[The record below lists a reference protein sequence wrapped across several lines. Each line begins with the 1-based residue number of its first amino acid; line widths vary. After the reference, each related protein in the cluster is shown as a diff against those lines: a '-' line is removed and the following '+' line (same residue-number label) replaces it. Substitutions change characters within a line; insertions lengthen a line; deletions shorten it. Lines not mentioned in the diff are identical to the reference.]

1 MACGMRHCSA
11 CRSGK
16 IKIRRLVGGFFVP
29 GGFALAATIR
39 GAMFR
44 FLLLPIIAVLALCAP
59 CAQGGAAAAQVDIRV
74 VAPDG
79 AALALRDLPLRLPDP
94 ARLRFAVQGQASG
107 FHYSASAELLWQ
119 HGGGQYRMEQ
129 SVKLPLLGT
138 RRHSSNG
145 RVTALGL
152 APHRFDEHRNKPR
165 WAELDFAQG
174 LARFGSGAP
183 AAPIAPGAQDRLSV
197 FLQLAVLLHGAPHRY
212 PPGTKI
218 HLNTVGAQ
226 RAARWTFV
234 VAEAGQR
241 LQLPAGSMQALRL
254 ERVPEAGEG
263 KGDGQQGALWLA
275 PALQYLPVRI
285 RLVQDNGDSADMR
298 LKEMPQKLAP

>member
-1 MACGMRHCSA
+1 MAFFS
-11 CRSGK
+11 
-16 IKIRRLVGGFFVP
+16 RLLRPFML
-29 GGFALAATIR
+29 FAA
-39 GAMFR
+39 
-44 FLLLPIIAVLALCAP
+44 LALCWP
-59 CAQGGAAAAQVDIRV
+59 CVQAQGGAAAAARLDIRI

-79 AALALRDLPLRLPDP
+79 TALGARELRDLPVRLPDP
-94 ARLRFAVQGQASG
+94 AWLRFAVQGQASG
-107 FHYSASAELLWQ
+107 FRYSASADLLWQ
-119 HGGGQYRMEQ
+119 HSGGQYRMEQ

-138 RRHSSNG
+138 RRISSSG

-152 APHRFDEHRNKPR
+152 APQRFDEHRNKPR

-197 FLQLAVLLHGAPHRY
+197 FLQLAALLHGAPHRY
-212 PPGTKI
+212 PPGTHI

-226 RAARWTFV
+226 HAGRWTFV
-234 VAEAGQR
+234 VAETDQR
-241 LQLPAGSMQALRL
+241 LQLPAGSVQALRL
-254 ERVPEAGEG
+254 ERVREG
-263 KGDGQQGALWLA
+263 SGQQSALWLA

-298 LKEMPQKLAP
+298 LKEMPQKTAP